1 MHIPISPL
9 SHFCGR
15 VRGIRTLTLWILSPL
30 PLPNWATT
38 PFLFFGTDSE
48 IRTHKLLILSQEGIP
63 DSRHISINFF
73 CAKGE
78 IRTPTD

>member
-1 MHIPISPL
+1 MDFKSIASACLGYHPI
-9 SHFCGR
+9 
-15 VRGIRTLTLWILSPL
+15 
-30 PLPNWATT
+30 
-38 PFLFFGTDSE
+38 FFGTDSE

-78 IRTPTD
+78 IRTLTD